1 MARRTRPRDAPP
13 PAAPRRSTG
22 SDFGARLLVA
32 FPAVAFA
39 LFIVL
44 SGDWIFTAG
53 LIALGL
59 VCLHELFRM
68 YDAVRPPKLA
78 GFAGL
83 VALTVAA
90 QEGDQQHIVMAL
102 AATVAFTF
110 LVSLAGPE
118 IERRTPGISITLLG
132 VVWVGVALA
141 HAIMLGQLPH
151 GDKVIIVILVG
162 TFIGD
167 TGAYLGGRAFGRSK
181 LAPRIS
187 PNKTVEGLLAGML
200 TAVLATLAGKL
211 YADWMDWN
219 AALALGVTTALLAP
233 LGDLFE
239 SQVKRDAGSKD
250 AGTLFGAHGGALD
263 RFDAAFFAIVGG
275 YYVWLA
281 FV

>member
-1 MARRTRPRDAPP
+1 MSRPPRVPAP
-13 PAAPRRSTG
+13 AERRSTG
-22 SDFGARLLVA
+22 SDFAARLLVA
-32 FPAVAFA
+32 IPAVAFA

-68 YDAVRPPKLA
+68 YDAVRPPRLA

-83 VALTVAA
+83 IAVAIAA

-102 AATVAFTF
+102 AGTVAFTF
-110 LVSLAGPE
+110 LVALAGPQ
-118 IERRTPGISITLLG
+118 IERRTPGISVALLG
-132 VVWVGVALA
+132 VVWVGLAIA

-151 GDKVIIVILVG
+151 GDKVIIIILVG

-181 LAPRIS
+181 LAPKIS

-200 TAVLATLAGKL
+200 TALLATLAGKL

-219 AALALGVTTALLAP
+219 AALVLGVSTALLAP

-263 RFDAAFFAIVGG
+263 RLDAAFFAIVGG